1 LIVKNSK
8 EPARYLDLTDSET
21 EELTGVAKLFS
32 AELLTYHTEMLSDA
46 LLTMTRANAVRR
58 IVAELTLVRMCDAKL
73 SSSPDS
79 MLARISALESAVAS
93 GVKVVASAEPEAKA
107 EERPARRARAAKS
120 ADDDDMFRDDAP
132 RAASK
137 PTAVA
142 PHKAVSAIAGA
153 EAART
158 LKPFKKR
165 AEAIEIM
172 SGRDPM
178 TSSFFKGAK
187 WYVDENE
194 NIVLKFT
201 DAYAINGIKT
211 FGGEAM
217 FAKVIS
223 EVCGR
228 AINPSE
234 IKYEH
239 DSEKKSGGLID
250 QIIEAAE
257 DN

>member
-1 LIVKNSK
+1 
-8 EPARYLDLTDSET
+8 
-21 EELTGVAKLFS
+21 
-32 AELLTYHTEMLSDA
+32 
-46 LLTMTRANAVRR
+46 
-58 IVAELTLVRMCDAKL
+58 
-73 SSSPDS
+73 
-79 MLARISALESAVAS
+79 MLAAL
-93 GVKVVASAEPEAKA
+93 
-107 EERPARRARAAKS
+107 
-120 ADDDDMFRDDAP
+120 
-132 RAASK
+132 
-137 PTAVA
+137 
-142 PHKAVSAIAGA
+142 GA
-153 EAART
+153 ERT

-211 FGGEAM
+211 FGGESM

-228 AINPSE
+228 TVSPSE
-234 IKYEH
+234 IKYE
-239 DSEKKSGGLID
+239 SETEKKSGGLID

-257 DN
+257 DI